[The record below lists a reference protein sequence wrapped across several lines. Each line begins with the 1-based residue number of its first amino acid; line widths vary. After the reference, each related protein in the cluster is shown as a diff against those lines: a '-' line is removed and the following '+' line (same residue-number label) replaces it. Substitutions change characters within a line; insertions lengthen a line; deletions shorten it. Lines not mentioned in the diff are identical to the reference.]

1 MYIIFFQFLWT
12 WSIRKIK
19 LSKTCAGDFERR
31 TVFSATYC
39 FWLVQL
45 SLPVKMQGEKIIVAL
60 QAYEITASLTWLW
73 EIL

>member
-1 MYIIFFQFLWT
+1 MYIFSVSVALVD
-12 WSIRKIK
+12 RKIT
-19 LSKTCAGDFERR
+19 LSKTCAGGFERR
-31 TVFSATYC
+31 TDFSATYC

-45 SLPVKMQGEKIIVAL
+45 SLPVNMKEKNRCIAL